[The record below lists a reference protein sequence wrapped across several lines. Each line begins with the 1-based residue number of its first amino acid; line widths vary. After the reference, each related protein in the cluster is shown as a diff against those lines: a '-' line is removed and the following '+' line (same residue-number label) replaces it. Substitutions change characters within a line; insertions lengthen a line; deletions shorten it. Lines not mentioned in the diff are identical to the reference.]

1 MNISVGDI
9 VKMKI
14 TNIVCGRVVKIEY
27 IKDYNMHVVAFHSGH
42 GYLKYKAP
50 RYLKIIRKN
59 KKYA

>member
-14 TNIVCGRVVKIEY
+14 AKIVCGRVVKINY
-27 IKDYNMHVVAFHSGH
+27 IKDHNIHMVTFHSGH
-42 GYLKYKAP
+42 GYLKYKESHH
-50 RYLKIIRKN
+50 LKVIRKN